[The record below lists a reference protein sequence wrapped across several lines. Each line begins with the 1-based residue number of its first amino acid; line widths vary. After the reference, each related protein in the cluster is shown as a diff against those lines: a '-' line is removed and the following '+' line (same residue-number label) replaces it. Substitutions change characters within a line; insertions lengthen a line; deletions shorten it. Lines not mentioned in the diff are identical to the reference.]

1 MQTLP
6 TSYYPSYVPPSVVVQ
21 ILEGRAAGLKLT
33 YPVSVAS
40 SLSQPNQSPIN
51 PPTSCSRAKAL
62 GVGDKCQRA
71 AMMQIERLRRAVSD
85 FKRVGNAEV
94 A

>member
-1 MQTLP
+1 MLTLP
-6 TSYYPSYVPPSVVVQ
+6 TSYYLPYILSSVVVL
-21 ILEGRAAGLKLT
+21 ILEGRAAGLNLT
-33 YPVSVAS
+33 YPVSGAS

-71 AMMQIERLRRAVSD
+71 EVMRIERLRRAVSG
-85 FKRVGNAEV
+85 FEMVGNADYY
-94 A
+94 